1 MHGQI
6 IVRCVLLAEKA
17 SLAAEKE
24 LENIHA
30 RRRCFRSIWSKFVFL
45 RRRCST
51 ENIYMHAKGGWT
63 GRVSTWWR
71 RSQSPRLFACFGSHC
86 VAWFRL
92 TFPFIPAKKREKGRS
107 LDLHMHATTA
117 VYALYCTR
125 ANTRST
131 ASSCERQ
138 LSTYIHMLP
147 YNLLRRR
154 SMGRKLRHLIWNGR
168 SACQLQLI

>member
-1 MHGQI
+1 MLPFNLEQFCFPTSKDAAQRIYTCMQKVAGLAGW
-6 IVRCVLLAEKA
+6 VRGDDEVSHLDSLLDLGVTAWPDSV
-17 SLAAEKE
+17 SLSR
-24 LENIHA
+24 L
-30 RRRCFRSIWSKFVFL
+30 FL
-45 RRRCST
+45 RRRG
-51 ENIYMHAKGGWT
+51 K
-63 GRVSTWWR
+63 
-71 RSQSPRLFACFGSHC
+71 
-86 VAWFRL
+86 
-92 TFPFIPAKKREKGRS
+92 KGRS